1 MNTETHLTELLP
13 AYALHCLD
21 AEETAQVEAHLA
33 VCPACQM
40 ELRAYEG
47 ITADLSLTL
56 PEAVPPAG
64 LKTRL
69 LAEMSP
75 DPSRTAVSPSLWQ
88 QIQLFFARPLWQF
101 VTLGLIVVL
110 LVSNI
115 LLWQRLNQAEG
126 DLPFGTVTLTGTE
139 AAPNATGIVIISADG
154 LHGTLVVQSLPDLDD
169 AHEYQVWLGY
179 DDQLASGA
187 LFNVWEDGYRNV
199 WLRPPEPLI
208 KYTRFSV
215 TIEPTD
221 GSPYPTGPEMLTNK
235 P

>member
-64 LKTRL
+64 LNTRL

-115 LLWQRLNQAEG
+115 LLWQRL
-126 DLPFGTVTLTGTE
+126 
-139 AAPNATGIVIISADG
+139 S
-154 LHGTLVVQSLPDLDD
+154 
-169 AHEYQVWLGY
+169 
-179 DDQLASGA
+179 
-187 LFNVWEDGYRNV
+187 
-199 WLRPPEPLI
+199 
-208 KYTRFSV
+208 
-215 TIEPTD
+215 
-221 GSPYPTGPEMLTNK
+221 
-235 P
+235 